1 MILSYD
7 AISIGT
13 EDNEPLQILVKN
25 TVTGNLN
32 NKMKCKFKKK
42 AIFSNTIIVYSCIYT
57 DYYMGIPILAWL
69 SSRDL
74 QYGSRDDNQAN
85 MEMPMY

>member
-32 NKMKCKFKKK
+32 NKMKCKLKKK
-42 AIFSNTIIVYSCIYT
+42 AII
-57 DYYMGIPILAWL
+57 
-69 SSRDL
+69 
-74 QYGSRDDNQAN
+74 
-85 MEMPMY
+85 

>member
-13 EDNEPLQILVKN
+13 EGNEPLQILVKN

-32 NKMKCKFKKK
+32 NKMKCKLKKK
-42 AIFSNTIIVYSCIYT
+42 QLYSNTIIVYSCIYT
-57 DYYMGIPILAWL
+57 D
-69 SSRDL
+69 
-74 QYGSRDDNQAN
+74 
-85 MEMPMY
+85 

>member
-32 NKMKCKFKKK
+32 NKMKCKLKKK
-42 AIFSNTIIVYSCIYT
+42 QLYSNTIIVYSCIYT
-57 DYYMGIPILAWL
+57 D
-69 SSRDL
+69 
-74 QYGSRDDNQAN
+74 
-85 MEMPMY
+85 